1 GGDIIENK
9 KTALYHLCLANANIN
24 QSKTL
29 ESLYSEKNTIDK
41 VKKVTQI
48 FKDTKADV
56 DNLKLVKNYTSLA
69 LNSLNDLSIS
79 IEKKEELI
87 EFSNSLLDRKL

>member
-1 GGDIIENK
+1 MLHRESFISQVK
-9 KTALYHLCLANANIN
+9 KNL
-24 QSKTL
+24 SVP
-29 ESLYSEKNTIDK
+29 SIDK
-41 VKKVTQI
+41 IKKVTQI

>member
-1 GGDIIENK
+1 M
-9 KTALYHLCLANANIN
+9 CLANANIN

-48 FKDTKADV
+48 FEDTKADI
-56 DNLKLVKNYTSLA
+56 DNLKLVKDYTSLA

-79 IEKKEELI
+79 LEKKEELI
-87 EFSNSLLDRKL
+87 DFSNSLLNRKL

>member
-1 GGDIIENK
+1 M
-9 KTALYHLCLANANIN
+9 CLANANIN
-24 QSKTL
+24 QSKNL
-29 ESLYSEKNTIDK
+29 ESLFSKKNTIDK

-69 LNSLNDLSIS
+69 LDSLNHLSIS